1 MKVKS
6 RINFQI
12 INRAALARLP
22 ELLVHWLPKGRRRG
36 REFVAINP
44 RRADRTLGS
53 FSINLATGKWADF
66 ACGACGGDPIS
77 LAAYLGGIG
86 QAEAA
91 RRLAEMLGVRHD

>member
-1 MKVKS
+1 MTPTS
-6 RINFQI
+6 IDYNHINS
-12 INRAALARLP
+12 AAIAALP
-22 ELLVHWLPKGRRRG
+22 ELLVHWLPDGRRKGR
-36 REFVAINP
+36 EYVAINP
-44 RRADRTLGS
+44 RREDRTLGS

-91 RRLAEMLGVRHD
+91 RRLAGMLGVQHD